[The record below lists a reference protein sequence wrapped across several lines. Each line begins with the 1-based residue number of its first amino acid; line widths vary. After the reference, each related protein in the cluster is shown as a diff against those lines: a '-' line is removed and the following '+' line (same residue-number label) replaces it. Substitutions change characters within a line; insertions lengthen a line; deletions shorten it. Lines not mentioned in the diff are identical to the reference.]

1 MTWPGRARLL
11 ILVSLA
17 SLGWA
22 FSFGLGAPL
31 SSLWL
36 KDAGRESWA
45 IGLNTSC
52 YYLGIAAAAP
62 LVPRL
67 MRRHNRACA
76 VAGMLLDAATTAVFP
91 LVTGDVAWHLLRV
104 VGGVGT
110 AMSIIPL
117 ETIVN
122 HNAPPDRRARDF
134 AVYAICVA
142 LGIGLGSVVGLA
154 LYPLSPE
161 WTFALGGLVTLLAT
175 SLVWGA
181 VPREHE
187 PGEES
192 DSKVSLSWRANVL
205 SLGTAWAQGFLEGG
219 TVTFLSLYLLSLGR
233 SELAVSGLMGGLF
246 AGVLVAQ
253 LPLAWLADRAGR
265 LLVLLG
271 CHAVVLA
278 GLAVVPSLVSTA
290 PLAFWLFVLGASCGA
305 LYPLGLALLGERVPA
320 EGVARANAWYLAC
333 NCAGS
338 LSGPLLIGVAID
350 ALGLRAQFLAGSCAV
365 ALVIAA
371 WLLVGRSEAATRSVA
386 ARSCRQV
393 IQ

>member
-1 MTWPGRARLL
+1 MTLPGRARLL

-36 KDAGRESWA
+36 KDASCDSWA

-52 YYLGIAAAAP
+52 YYLGIAVAAP
-62 LVPRL
+62 LVPRM
-67 MRRHNRACA
+67 MRRHNRVCA
-76 VAGMLLDAATTAVFP
+76 IAGMLLDAVTTAAFP
-91 LVTGDVAWHLLRV
+91 LVSGAITWHLLRV

-110 AMSIIPL
+110 AMSVIPM

-134 AVYAICVA
+134 AVYAVCVA

-154 LYPLSPE
+154 LYPLSPRL
-161 WTFALGGLVTLLAT
+161 TFALGGLVTLLAT
-175 SLVWGA
+175 GVLWAA
-181 VPREHE
+181 VPPTHE
-187 PGEES
+187 PGDAG

-219 TVTFLSLYLLSLGR
+219 TVTFLSIYLLSLGR
-233 SELAVSGLMGGLF
+233 SEMAVSGLMGGLF

-265 LLVLLG
+265 LIVLLA

-278 GLAVVPSLVSTA
+278 GLAFVPCLVSTA
-290 PLAFWLFVLGASCGA
+290 PLAFWLFALGASCGA

-338 LSGPLLIGVAID
+338 LTGPLLIGVAID
-350 ALGLRAQFLAGSCAV
+350 AFGLRAQFLAGSCAV

-371 WLLVGRSEAATRSVA
+371 WILIGRSPS
-386 ARSCRQV
+386 
-393 IQ
+393 